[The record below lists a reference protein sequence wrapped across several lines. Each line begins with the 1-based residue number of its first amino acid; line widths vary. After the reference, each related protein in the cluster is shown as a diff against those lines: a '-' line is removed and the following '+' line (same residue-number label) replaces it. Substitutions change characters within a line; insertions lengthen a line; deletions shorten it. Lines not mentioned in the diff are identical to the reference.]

1 MSLTRKFKEMA
12 EEMGFDL
19 AGIAPAGPA
28 VHAKEF
34 AAWLEKGCQAGMQWM
49 ARDPARR
56 SSAAALLE
64 GAQSVIVLG
73 LSYALPDPPPEI
85 WNDPSRGRISRYAW
99 GPDYHDRMQT
109 MLKDLE
115 RFIQKLAP
123 DSKNKIYVD
132 TGPVLE
138 RDYALMAGLGFIGR
152 NSMLIHPE
160 LGSMIF
166 LGEIITT
173 LSLEFNE
180 PLKLDNPCGK
190 CRRCMVQCPSQAF
203 AKPYVL
209 DCNRCIAFHTI
220 ESKEIIPSE
229 IAELMGNWVFGCDDC
244 QTVCPWTLKHH
255 PDRPHPFLKF
265 DPETCCPPLLELAG
279 MDETE
284 FRERFAGTPVQ
295 RLKLHGLLR
304 NVCIAL
310 GNWNSPEAIL
320 ALEKLARH
328 PEALV
333 RTQAEQ
339 ILAKKH
345 EK

>member
-1 MSLTRKFKEMA
+1 MSLAQKIKEKAA
-12 EEMGFDL
+12 EAGFDL

-28 VHAKEF
+28 AHAKEF
-34 AAWLEKGCQAGMQWM
+34 TAWLARGCQAGMQWM
-49 ARDPARR
+49 AREPARR

-73 LSYALPDPPPEI
+73 LGYALPDPPPEI

-99 GPDYHDRMQT
+99 GPDYHNHIQR
-109 MLKDLE
+109 MLKDLSQ
-115 RFIQKLAP
+115 FIQKLAP

-166 LGEIITT
+166 LGEIIT
-173 LSLEFNE
+173 SL
-180 PLKLDNPCGK
+180 PLESDGPLNLENPCGK
-190 CRRCMVQCPSQAF
+190 CRRCMEQCPASAF
-203 AKPYVL
+203 TEHFVL
-209 DCNRCIAFHTI
+209 DCNRCIAYHTL
-220 ESKEIIPSE
+220 ESKENIPSE
-229 IAELMGNWVFGCDDC
+229 IAAKSGSWIFGCDDC
-244 QTVCPWTLKHH
+244 QTVCPWTKKHH
-255 PDRPHPFLKF
+255 PKNEHPFLKF
-265 DPETCCPPLLELAG
+265 DPETCCPPLLELAE

-284 FRERFAGTPVQ
+284 FRKRFAGTPVQ
-295 RLKLHGLLR
+295 RTKLSGLLR
-304 NVCIAL
+304 NVCCAL
-310 GNWNSPEAIL
+310 GNWGAPEAIL
-320 ALEKLARH
+320 ALEKLAKR
-328 PEALV
+328 PEVLV
-333 RTQAEQ
+333 QIQAEQ